1 MTIAGKGDGGGQL
14 ALAGEP
20 SVARDI
26 PADEDAPG
34 RHGCST
40 MIIPDTPKRSVTM
53 PKRGE
58 KKVLASGILPMSEG

>member
-1 MTIAGKGDGGGQL
+1 
-14 ALAGEP
+14 
-20 SVARDI
+20 
-26 PADEDAPG
+26 
-34 RHGCST
+34 